1 MNQMVERLDAIP
13 RGIEI
18 AQAPCCVVFTPPRG
32 KGSSTSH
39 ATRLGDCVTGY
50 PMVDESLG
58 NLTGERY
65 RLASVTGSGTTT
77 TAGAAFGSVLALI
90 TVLVFG
96 GGCGPKQAPLD
107 MPPAAALIP
116 PEPATAGP
124 EYRIAVGDELHV
136 RFTYQPDNDEQ
147 LPVRPDGRISLRTTG
162 EIEVVGMTPT
172 DLEQVIVER
181 SSGKLRDPEVTVVV
195 TKIGEQHVYIGGE
208 VTRPGVVPLA
218 PGMTPLQAVMQTGG
232 FRPTAKRDSVVL
244 ITPSVDGKFQA
255 SRINLEQVVEDG
267 VLERVRLRPNEVV
280 FVPKSWIG
288 NMNDVVD
295 LYVRGL
301 IPALP
306 HIGVGY
312 SLSNI

>member
-1 MNQMVERLDAIP
+1 MFLPLVAL
-13 RGIEI
+13 
-18 AQAPCCVVFTPPRG
+18 
-32 KGSSTSH
+32 
-39 ATRLGDCVTGY
+39 VTAL
-50 PMVDESLG
+50 V
-58 NLTGERY
+58 LT
-65 RLASVTGSGTTT
+65 A
-77 TAGAAFGSVLALI
+77 
-90 TVLVFG
+90 
-96 GGCGPKQAPLD
+96 GCGPRRNTPTD
-107 MPPAAALIP
+107 MTTAAALIP

-162 EIEVVGMTPT
+162 EIDVVGMTPT
-172 DLEQVIVER
+172 ELEKVIVDR
-181 SSGKLRDPEVTVVV
+181 ASSRLRDPEVTVVV

-208 VTRPGVVPLA
+208 VTRPGVIVLQ

-232 FRPTAKRDSVVL
+232 FRPTAKQDSVVL
-244 ITPSVDGKFQA
+244 ITPSADGKFQA
-255 SRINLEQVVEDG
+255 SRINLQQVVEDG
-267 VLERVRLRPNEVV
+267 VPERVRLRANEVV

-306 HIGVGY
+306 RVGVGY
-312 SLSNI
+312 SLSNN

>member
-1 MNQMVERLDAIP
+1 MI
-13 RGIEI
+13 
-18 AQAPCCVVFTPPRG
+18 
-32 KGSSTSH
+32 
-39 ATRLGDCVTGY
+39 
-50 PMVDESLG
+50 DESLG

-65 RLASVTGSGTTT
+65 RLASVTGSRTRA
-77 TAGAAFGSVLALI
+77 TAGAVVCSVLALI
-90 TVLVFG
+90 TPLVLSV
-96 GGCGPKQAPLD
+96 GCGPRHAPLD
-107 MPPAAALIP
+107 PRPAAALVP
-116 PEPATAGP
+116 PQPATAGP

-162 EIEVVGMTPT
+162 EIDVVGMTPA

-181 SSGKLRDPEVTVVV
+181 SSAKLRDPEVTVIV
-195 TKIGEQHVYIGGE
+195 TKIGEQHVYVGGE
-208 VTRPGVVPLA
+208 VTRPGVVILT
-218 PGMTPLQAVMQTGG
+218 PGMTPLQAVLQQGG
-232 FRPTAKRDSVVL
+232 FRATAKRDSVVL
-244 ITPSVDGKFQA
+244 ITPSTDGKFQA
-255 SRINLEQVVEDG
+255 SRINLQQVVEDG